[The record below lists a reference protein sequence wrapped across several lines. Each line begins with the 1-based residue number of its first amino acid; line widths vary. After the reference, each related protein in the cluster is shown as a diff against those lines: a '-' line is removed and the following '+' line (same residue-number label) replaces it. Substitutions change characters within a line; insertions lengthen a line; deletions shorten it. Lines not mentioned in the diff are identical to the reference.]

1 MTDVLSEMTLD
12 EFHELEST
20 MCPHN
25 DFCGGCTYQEESYA
39 EQLSIKEQEV
49 RQLFQTGG
57 ISPSVF
63 DAIEGCPEKSRY
75 RYRNKMEYTFG
86 DEVKD
91 GPLCLG
97 MHRPMQYMAITTVD
111 QCQLVKSDF
120 NKILRYT
127 LDFCIEKGYAKYH
140 KRRHQGLVRNL
151 IIREGF
157 RTDEI
162 IVNIVTTTESEFA
175 ETEWLQG
182 LKALKLDG
190 NIVGVMHTLDDNIAD
205 SVNCEEL
212 RIIEGRDYYM
222 EKIMGLDF
230 KVHEFSFFQ
239 TNIEAVERL
248 YTKAISL
255 IDSIDDK
262 NVFDLYCGTGTIS
275 QVVAKKAKHV
285 TGVEIVQESVDMAKE
300 NAALNGLTNCEFICG
315 DVFDVL
321 ENSTRSRE
329 LEQPD
334 VIIVDPPRVGMTPDA
349 VRKIA
354 SYSVPQ
360 IVYISCNPKSLVKN
374 LSQFTDYGYKAEY
387 VKPFDNFPMT
397 KHVETVVL
405 LSDKKVDGHINIDL
419 DVEQLE
425 DM

>member
-1 MTDVLSEMTLD
+1 MADVLTDAASDVLSEMTPE
-12 EFHELEST
+12 EFMELENT
-20 MCPHN
+20 ICPHN
-25 DFCGGCTYQEESYA
+25 DFCGGCTYQEESYS

-57 ISPSVF
+57 ISPSIF
-63 DAIEGCPEKSRY
+63 DAIEGCPEESRY

-111 QCQLVKSDF
+111 QCQLVKVDF

-140 KRRHQGLVRNL
+140 KRRHQGLMRNL

-157 RTDEI
+157 RTGEI

-175 ETEWLQG
+175 ENEWLQG
-182 LKALKLDG
+182 LKALELDG
-190 NIVGVMHTLDDNIAD
+190 TIVGVMHTLDDNIAD

-212 RIIEGRDYYM
+212 RIIKGRDYYM

-239 TNIEAVERL
+239 TNVEAVERL

-275 QVVAKKAKHV
+275 QVVAKRAKHV

-300 NAALNGLTNCEFICG
+300 NAALNRLTNCEFICG

-321 ENSTRSRE
+321 ENSTRGKE

-374 LSQFTDYGYKAEY
+374 LSQFADYGYKAEY

-405 LSDKKVDGHINIDL
+405 MSRVKD
-419 DVEQLE
+419 
-425 DM
+425 

>member
-1 MTDVLSEMTLD
+1 MDN
-12 EFHELEST
+12 FAELANT
-20 MCPHN
+20 ICPHN
-25 DFCGGCTYQEESYA
+25 DFCGGCTYQEESYE
-39 EQLSIKEQEV
+39 EQLKIKEQDV
-49 RQLFQTGG
+49 RKLFQTGG

-63 DAIEGCPEKSRY
+63 DAIEGCPEESRY

-97 MHRPMQYMAITTVD
+97 MHRPGQFMAITTVD
-111 QCQLVKSDF
+111 KCQIVREDF
-120 NKILRYT
+120 NRILKYT
-127 LDFCIEKGYAKYH
+127 LDFCIEHGYAKYH
-140 KRRHQGLVRNL
+140 KRRHVGLVRNL
-151 IIREGF
+151 VIREGF

-175 ETEWLQG
+175 EDEWLQG
-182 LKALKLDG
+182 LHRLQLDG
-190 NIVGVMHTLDDNIAD
+190 DIVGVMHTLDDNIAD

-212 RIIEGRDYYM
+212 RVLEGRDYYL
-222 EKIMGLDF
+222 EKLLGLDF

-248 YTKAISL
+248 YSKAISL
-255 IDSIDDK
+255 IDSVDDK

-300 NAALNGLTNCEFICG
+300 NAALNGLTNCDFICG

-321 ENSTRSRE
+321 ENSARGKE

-354 SYSVPQ
+354 SYDVPQ

-374 LSQFTDYGYKAEY
+374 LSQFADYGYKAEY

-397 KHVETVVL
+397 GHVETVVL
-405 LSDKKVDGHINIDL
+405 MSKTNT
-419 DVEQLE
+419 
-425 DM
+425 